1 MYFKYISSTT
11 ASITVNF
18 DWKMYENVCNVCMA
32 RIVWLHV
39 IYFIVVSAES
49 RVVLGYLKNQRKTLK
64 REVQLPPRQVFQKK
78 ATWTFVVI
86 PMYTFYLVRLHYN
99 SILHFQVYPIVIFKV
114 WIIQIP
120 VPPLPKRTCHFVQ
133 KFRLC
138 FVTEYDLPQASSSGS
153 TLLPQFLLVSSLY

>member
-1 MYFKYISSTT
+1 MHLIYKR
-11 ASITVNF
+11 
-18 DWKMYENVCNVCMA
+18 NVTYAKLC
-32 RIVWLHV
+32 LL
-39 IYFIVVSAES
+39 S